1 MHLSSRENKQRIRSV
16 FTPKLRGIIF
26 RLNFVKRVV
35 YRESLLS
42 NITCSRSALPT
53 KTRVLGNV
61 RVISDWMIQVGIHS
75 ERFCEDLLQEHLFS
89 RLTVERA
96 YIL

>member
-16 FTPKLRGIIF
+16 FTPKLRGIIS

-75 ERFCEDLLQEHLFS
+75 KRFCEDLLQEHLFS
-89 RLTVERA
+89 RLTGERA

>member
-16 FTPKLRGIIF
+16 FPPKLRGIIF
-26 RLNFVKRVV
+26 RLNFVELVD

-42 NITCSRSALPT
+42 NITCSRSALWT
-53 KTRVLGNV
+53 KIRVLGNV
-61 RVISDWMIQVGIHS
+61 RVISDWMIQVGNHS
-75 ERFCEDLLQEHLFS
+75 VRFWEDLLQEHLFS
-89 RLTVERA
+89 RLTGKRT